1 LELQQF
7 FKLCKS
13 KSKEYLT
20 IKEFS
25 ELYKNPKSD
34 DLFRFFIK
42 RSRKINA
49 ELKEKGSQK
58 IFLPFSLSRF
68 LESVAVKSRR
78 DTVAERIESQLMDY
92 EKMVDMVK
100 NFVKLFM
107 IDEGAVESI
116 TNDEWSKKIDRAIQK

>member
-1 LELQQF
+1 M
-7 FKLCKS
+7 
-13 KSKEYLT
+13 
-20 IKEFS
+20 
-25 ELYKNPKSD
+25 N
-34 DLFRFFIK
+34 
-42 RSRKINA
+42 
-49 ELKEKGSQK
+49 GSQK

-78 DTVAERIESQLMDY
+78 DIVAERIESQLMDY